1 MAKDKMVQEM
11 IETAFRNLNET
22 EKKQLMEKLGYVHEV
37 TAWELGTMLKHL
49 RGHYGMMAFGIPPE
63 DIDRSSSV
71 TWGIDDETVKYFLQC
86 VETAFSEGEYGW
98 AEFKDCLSERDM
110 LQSSRSQEDLRNE
123 EIVELMFKY
132 PSEQQAAFNCMKKAE
147 ALLED
152 AFQTLRPGTM
162 RYDRATNPTSYAY
175 CLFLDLY
182 RERVFS
188 KVTKFYNT
196 HIQGR

>member
-63 DIDRSSSV
+63 EIPTENV
-71 TWGIDDETVKYFLQC
+71 TLGIDDETVKYFLQC

-98 AEFKDCLSERDM
+98 AEFEDCLSERDM
-110 LQSSRSQEDLRNE
+110 LQPSRSQEDLRNE
-123 EIVELMFKY
+123 EIVELMFQY
-132 PSEQQAAFNCMKKAE
+132 PSEQQKAFQCMQKAE

-152 AFQTLRPGTM
+152 AFKTLRPGTM
-162 RYDRATNPTSYAY
+162 RYDKATNPVSYAY

-188 KVTKFYNT
+188 KVTEFYKT
-196 HIQGR
+196 HIHGR